1 MTTTTS
7 GGTTSQPT
15 TFSPVLPDRPSQISL
30 PPHSQSPL
38 RPFNSLPNPT
48 QSQPSSLPKSLV
60 SRRTSREP
68 IPLPSPFVHSAP
80 TRANGSASPSPTIA
94 RKRLQGNSTS
104 PTKKRTRLSASP
116 FVPETQAKSSS
127 SGSRSTVPHSAQVVA
142 SQSQGQSDSSQFPS
156 SCGSSEEHTGAGSS
170 SRDAVAGTG
179 GGGGTPGKQVK
190 RTLGFGEALG
200 LSEKKAT
207 PDTTRSGVTFGFG
220 TR

>member
-80 TRANGSASPSPTIA
+80 TRANGRASPSPTIA

-127 SGSRSTVPHSAQVVA
+127 SRSRSTIAHSAQVVA
-142 SQSQGQSDSSQFPS
+142 SQSQGLSDSTQSPAAG
-156 SCGSSEEHTGAGSS
+156 GSSEEHTGS
-170 SRDAVAGTG
+170 SRDVGAGTG
-179 GGGGTPGKQVK
+179 GGGGTPGKEVK
-190 RTLGFGEALG
+190 RTFGFGEALG